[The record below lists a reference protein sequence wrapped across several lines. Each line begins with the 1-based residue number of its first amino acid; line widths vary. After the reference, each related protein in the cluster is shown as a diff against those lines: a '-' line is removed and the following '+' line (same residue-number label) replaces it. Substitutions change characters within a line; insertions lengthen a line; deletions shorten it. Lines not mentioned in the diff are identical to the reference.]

1 MICTFQNA
9 PLMEALLSECEEALE
24 KIACSYHM
32 EGCFIDE
39 GDSSLEMC
47 DYKISREAL
56 NKIKA
61 WREKG

>member
-1 MICTFQNA
+1 
-9 PLMEALLSECEEALE
+9 MEALLSECEEALE